1 MAYFILTG
9 TCKTRGINEV
19 IFGDFQRSVVE
30 FEKDSI
36 EDGGDPDYTGMMI
49 RRYKDADTAQRYSDE
64 LGRVQAAKVALW
76 SLFSDVCTPF
86 TPDDLEKLEKRQV
99 WDRQQAIDYF
109 KSIGEP
115 YKAEIIEDLPEDEPI
130 SVYPQGAT
138 AVDEIKT
145 NKGR

>member
-36 EDGGDPDYTGMMI
+36 KDGGEPDYTGMKI

-64 LGRVQAAKVALW
+64 LVRMVVP
-76 SLFSDVCTPF
+76 C
-86 TPDDLEKLEKRQV
+86 
-99 WDRQQAIDYF
+99 
-109 KSIGEP
+109 
-115 YKAEIIEDLPEDEPI
+115 
-130 SVYPQGAT
+130 
-138 AVDEIKT
+138 
-145 NKGR
+145 N